1 MLKVKYNPKLIDSP
15 EVKYAVQ
22 YSDKQFSELSKVWAE
37 RGFELLVHKQEVDPL
52 IDIIQRGEDDR
63 IVDAMT
69 IGVGEWF
76 LFDPEYKDE
85 WFIATDME
93 FTAAFVAVEEESKD
107 DQGNVQ
113 S

>member
-1 MLKVKYNPKLIDSP
+1 MLKVKYNPDWHDDPKIRC
-15 EVKYAVQ
+15 AIQ
-22 YSDKQFSELSKVWAE
+22 YSDEQFSELFKVWAE

-63 IVDAMT
+63 IIDAMT

-93 FTAAFVAVEEESKD
+93 FTAAFVAVEEEPKD

>member
-22 YSDKQFSELSKVWAE
+22 YSDKQFSELSKIWADL
-37 RGFELLVHKQEVDPL
+37 GFELLVHKQEVDPL
-52 IDIIQRGEDDR
+52 IDIIQRGEDGY

-76 LFDPEYKDE
+76 IFDPEDKEDWY
-85 WFIATDME
+85 IATETE
-93 FTAAFVAVEEESKD
+93 FSGTYVVVEEEASHA
-107 DQGNVQ
+107 QA
-113 S
+113 

>member
-1 MLKVKYNPKLIDSP
+1 MLKVKYNPDWHDDPKIRC
-15 EVKYAVQ
+15 AIQ
-22 YSDKQFSELSKVWAE
+22 YSDEQFSELSKVWAE

-85 WFIATDME
+85 WFIVTDME
-93 FTAAFVAVEEESKD
+93 FTAAFVAVEEEPKD

>member
-22 YSDKQFSELSKVWAE
+22 YSDKQFSELSKIWADL
-37 RGFELLVHKQEVDPL
+37 GFELLVHKQEVDPL
-52 IDIIQRGEDDR
+52 VDIIQRGEDGY

-76 LFDPEYKDE
+76 IFDPEDKEDWY
-85 WFIATDME
+85 IATETE
-93 FTAAFVAVEEESKD
+93 FSGTYVVVEEEASHA
-107 DQGNVQ
+107 QA
-113 S
+113 

>member
-1 MLKVKYNPKLIDSP
+1 MLKVRYNPKWCEDSTI
-15 EVKYAVQ
+15 EHAFRYT
-22 YSDKQFSELSKVWAE
+22 DEQFSELSKVWADL
-37 RGFELLVHKQEVDPL
+37 GLELLVHKQEVDPL

-76 LFDPEYKDE
+76 LFDPMLKDE

-93 FTAAFVAVEEESKD
+93 FAVMFVAVEEEP
-107 DQGNVQ
+107 NVQ
-113 S
+113 A

>member
-1 MLKVKYNPKLIDSP
+1 MLKVKYNPDWHDDPKIRC
-15 EVKYAVQ
+15 AIQ
-22 YSDKQFSELSKVWAE
+22 YSDEQFSELSKVWAE

-76 LFDPEYKDE
+76 LFDPADNE
-85 WFIATDME
+85 WYVVPNKE
-93 FTAAFVAVEEESKD
+93 FTERYLVIEEEAPHA
-107 DQGNVQ
+107 QA
-113 S
+113 

>member
-22 YSDKQFSELSKVWAE
+22 YSDKQFSELSKIWADL
-37 RGFELLVHKQEVDPL
+37 GLELLVHKQEVDPL
-52 IDIIQRGEDDR
+52 IDIIQRGEDGY

-76 LFDPEYKDE
+76 IFDPEDKEDWY
-85 WFIATDME
+85 IATETE
-93 FTAAFVAVEEESKD
+93 FSGTYVVVEEEAPHA
-107 DQGNVQ
+107 Q

>member
-1 MLKVKYNPKLIDSP
+1 MLKVKYNPEWHDDPKIRC
-15 EVKYAVQ
+15 AIQ
-22 YSDKQFSELSKVWAE
+22 YNDEQFSELSKVWAE

-69 IGVGEWF
+69 IGVGDWF
-76 LFDPEYKDE
+76 MFDPEDRDDWYVVSDKGFSE
-85 WFIATDME
+85 GY
-93 FTAAFVAVEEESKD
+93 VVVEEEAPHA
-107 DQGNVQ
+107 Q